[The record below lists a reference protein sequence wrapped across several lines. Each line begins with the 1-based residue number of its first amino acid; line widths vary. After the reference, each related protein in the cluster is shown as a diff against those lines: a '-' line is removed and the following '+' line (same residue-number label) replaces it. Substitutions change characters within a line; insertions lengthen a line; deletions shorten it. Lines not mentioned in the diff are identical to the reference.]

1 MLSSGVNIHSKLSF
15 NKHISS
21 TCSKV
26 NKQFSVVKRL
36 KHLFSDHI
44 KRRLYMYNAF
54 ILPAFNYCSDVW
66 HFCSERSNGKLE
78 QLNMQAFRTVKPLDN
93 VHLSDVM

>member
-1 MLSSGVNIHSKLSF
+1 MLSSGVNIDSKLSF

-26 NKQFSVVKRL
+26 NKQLSVVKRF
-36 KHLFSDHI
+36 KHLFSDHM

-66 HFCSERSNGKLE
+66 HFCSKSSKDKLE
-78 QLNMQAFRTVKPLDN
+78 QLNTHALRTVLNSTLTMKFCLK
-93 VHLSDVM
+93 